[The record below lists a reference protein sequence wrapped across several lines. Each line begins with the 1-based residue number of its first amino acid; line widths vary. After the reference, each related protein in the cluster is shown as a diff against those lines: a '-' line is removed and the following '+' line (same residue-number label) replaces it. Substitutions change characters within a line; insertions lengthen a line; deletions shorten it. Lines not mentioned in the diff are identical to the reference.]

1 MPHEVRMARL
11 GRIVAA
17 GFPHQVTQRGN
28 RRQTIFFESAD
39 YALYRDLLA
48 ERCRERAPR
57 NEQWVRCHR
66 NWQCQDSGTRPGPGF
81 AERIPPSKTCQ
92 YNSKRGKDGRRLI
105 RLH

>member
-39 YALYRDLLA
+39 YALYGDLLA
-48 ERCRERAPR
+48 ERCRKRAAR
-57 NEQWVRCHR
+57 NEQW
-66 NWQCQDSGTRPGPGF
+66 
-81 AERIPPSKTCQ
+81 
-92 YNSKRGKDGRRLI
+92 GKVSP
-105 RLH
+105 